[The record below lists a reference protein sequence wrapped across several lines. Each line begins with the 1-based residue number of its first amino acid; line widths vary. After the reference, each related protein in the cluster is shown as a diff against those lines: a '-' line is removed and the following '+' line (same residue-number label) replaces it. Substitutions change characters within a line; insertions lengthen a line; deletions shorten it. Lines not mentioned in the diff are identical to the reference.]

1 MGNGTWNPWKLT
13 TIGLLLVLATALVT
27 GIVVANWS
35 GTSQDA
41 ASIATPPPAPAPTAA
56 SKPATK
62 AVPTRTAAAARP
74 SAPTPPP
81 APGASPAPVQTAAS
95 SPSSEAIEACN
106 RYAAGAPTTGDKTV
120 EVVKDAAIGALVGA
134 AVGAAGGAIADGGR
148 GAGKG
153 AMIGGGVGVAGGVLY
168 GINENRKNDQKYRDA
183 YAACM
188 RSRGYAG

>member
-35 GTSQDA
+35 GKTQDA
-41 ASIATPPPAPAPTAA
+41 ATVETPTAAPAATAA
-56 SKPATK
+56 SKPAPK
-62 AVPTRTAAAARP
+62 TAAVRPAA
-74 SAPTPPP
+74 APRAAASTP
-81 APGASPAPVQTAAS
+81 SPAPVQTAPA
-95 SPSSEAIEACN
+95 SPSPEAIEACN
-106 RYAAGAPTTGDKTV
+106 RHAAGAPTTGDKTV

-153 AMIGGGVGVAGGVLY
+153 AMIGGGVGAAGGVLY
-168 GINENRKNDQKYRDA
+168 GINENRKNDQKYREA